1 MGRGLG
7 VQNEYHMNLKR
18 GCMVLLLFI
27 FAPKIS
33 FAKLQLEG
41 VFPTILTPLSSQG
54 VINGAALREE
64 IDFVMNN
71 GASGI
76 FLLGSIG
83 EGHYLPIDL
92 REGVIRIAKEALGS
106 RGKLIV
112 NISSFDTNTAIAH
125 AAQAKRLGADFLS
138 VQIPTFYEIKLESVL
153 KHIQKLVEIGLPV
166 LYYDYQEA
174 TNLVLNE
181 NQMEEVLLTEGVVGA
196 KITSLQF
203 PGVRDLV
210 HRVLQVKPDL
220 ALFTGTV
227 FNLKWF
233 LDLGGAGVIDPVSLF
248 EPEAAS
254 RLIAKYREAYRSGRG
269 RRRELLGEVD
279 SLQGYLD
286 GYLPF
291 FQNAWSDPVI
301 LSNFLNS
308 VGKIFG
314 VEIGRV
320 SYHSRSKYLLNRRG
334 FLMPVVV
341 SEPLPQ
347 LSAKDVEIV
356 SALERYLPGIAATHN
371 LSLGSRAPLPL
382 VASEPPQHLRGP
394 SQLKPFQLVKRQRSS
409 PVLNLIR
416 HRRQAGKKFLPRF
429 QGREV

>member
-254 RLIAKYREAYRSGRG
+254 RPI
-269 RRRELLGEVD
+269 
-279 SLQGYLD
+279 
-286 GYLPF
+286 
-291 FQNAWSDPVI
+291 
-301 LSNFLNS
+301 
-308 VGKIFG
+308 
-314 VEIGRV
+314 
-320 SYHSRSKYLLNRRG
+320 SKY
-334 FLMPVVV
+334 PK
-341 SEPLPQ
+341 
-347 LSAKDVEIV
+347 A
-356 SALERYLPGIAATHN
+356 H
-371 LSLGSRAPLPL
+371 
-382 VASEPPQHLRGP
+382 
-394 SQLKPFQLVKRQRSS
+394 
-409 PVLNLIR
+409 
-416 HRRQAGKKFLPRF
+416 
-429 QGREV
+429 